1 MSYVCA
7 KMGHTGIGV
16 VMAFFEVS
24 RQVRRRLEIAA
35 ELPTEHPAVLDEIEA
50 LLGALPDPEVLYAEQ
65 RAGTLTV
72 LARLRNRIDAYLTQV
87 AAEADRQADSR
98 VLHAGT
104 TGMLVAVATGQNPQA
119 GSALVQRGYLL
130 GTLPRV
136 SRSFQRG
143 CISAAHVA
151 VITGEC
157 HRITGFAGLEAQVVA
172 IAESVEPAELRRLLK
187 LLADQSRPEAKDQD
201 HAALHSKRGVSLS
214 ETTDGMFRLDG
225 YLDPVAGA
233 TLRDALAPLMAR
245 IGRGD
250 KRTPHQRRADA
261 LADLTAAGLANRSP
275 LGLSEV
281 SVLVD
286 LEDLSSGEGGC
297 LDDDS
302 PLGARLFDLITCTAI
317 VSVILGTRREGV
329 FVPLALARGKRG
341 ASAAQWKALVARD
354 RGCIRCGRAPRFC
367 EAHHAHHWRNGGFTD
382 VDNLVLLCQR
392 CHHDLHFGEYTI
404 TIDHGIPRITP
415 TSTRAPPQTA

>member
-1 MSYVCA
+1 
-7 KMGHTGIGV
+7 
-16 VMAFFEVS
+16 MAFFEVS

-35 ELPTEHPAVLDEIEA
+35 ELPTDHPGALDEIER
-50 LLGALPDPEVLYAEQ
+50 LLTSLPDPGVLCAEE

-72 LARLRNRIDAYLTQV
+72 LARLRNRIDACLTQV

-119 GSALVQRGYLL
+119 GSGLVQRGHLL
-130 GTLPRV
+130 GTLPQV

-151 VITGEC
+151 VITGQS

-172 IAESVEPAELRRLLK
+172 IAESVEPGELRRLLK
-187 LLADQSRPEAKDQD
+187 LLADQSRPEGKDQD
-201 HAALHSKRGVSLS
+201 HAALHAKRGVSLS

-245 IGRGD
+245 TGRDD

-261 LADLTAAGLANRSP
+261 LADLTSAGMANRSP
-275 LGLSEV
+275 LGVSEV

-297 LDDDS
+297 LDDES
-302 PLGARLFDLITCTAI
+302 PLGARLFDLITCSAI

-329 FVPLALARGKRG
+329 FVPLGLARGKRG

-354 RGCIRCGRAPRFC
+354 RGCIRCGRAPRLC
-367 EAHHAHHWRNGGFTD
+367 EAHHVHHWKNGGFTD
-382 VDNLVLLCQR
+382 VENV
-392 CHHDLHFGEYTI
+392 
-404 TIDHGIPRITP
+404 
-415 TSTRAPPQTA
+415 TSRACTL